1 MPGARRPAA
10 CASRWRAA
18 LSAAA
23 FALVFASQCLADAAV
38 FGSFSS
44 IENAQREQ
52 QRLAGL
58 LELPVRVVP
67 VETAAGRIFR
77 VISAEEG
84 DEAQARSWVDL
95 AKLLGVRDAWYWADA
110 PPGAPARPVTEQ
122 VADAQSDEPSEP
134 AEPSELGPTEPPEPS
149 APEPE
154 QPPAPPARV
163 VAVDEP
169 EADEDTAATPWITFH
184 ELTGSLG
191 VESRWYPKSAAYP
204 GQRSHAGGFV
214 AEPELH
220 LEDAAGRIFTFVP
233 FFRYDAGDSE
243 RTHFDVR
250 EAYLL
255 LFGDIGDNQWEL
267 RLGSDRVFWG
277 VAESQNLV
285 NIINQI
291 DLIEHPN
298 EKVRLGQPMA
308 HLTWSGGWGALELF
322 AMTYHRGLTYSG
334 RRGRLRLP
342 VVLDDDYA
350 TYESGA
356 GKWHWDAAVR
366 YSGSFGP
373 LELGLSAFDG
383 TSREPY
389 PRLALSGEGVPILA
403 PHYVQIRQ
411 FGLDAQLI
419 AGSWLFKL
427 ESIHRR
433 GALNILGRDEDF
445 AAFVFG
451 TEYSFY
457 SVFGTAIDLGLL
469 TEWNYDDRRDRST
482 NRFQND
488 LFFGTRIGFNDVQNA
503 ELIGGVLTDL
513 DHHSHFVYLE
523 FNRRLLDRWT
533 MHLDAVFLL
542 NVGEEDFL
550 HASRRDS
557 YVELGLS
564 YSF

>member
-1 MPGARRPAA
+1 MPGCRAR
-10 CASRWRAA
+10 

-23 FALVFASQCLADAAV
+23 FAFVFACECLADAAV
-38 FGSFSS
+38 FGSFSRLD
-44 IENAQREQ
+44 NAQRWQ
-52 QRLAGL
+52 AWLTNQLA
-58 LELPVRVVP
+58 LPARVVT
-67 VETAAGRIFR
+67 VETGAGQIYR
-77 VISAEEG
+77 VISAVPG
-84 DEAQARSWVDL
+84 NEAAARAWVER
-95 AKLLGVRDAWYWADA
+95 AKGAGVQDAWYWADA
-110 PPGAPARPVTEQ
+110 PSATTGRQDAEE
-122 VADAQSDEPSEP
+122 VAHAKSDEPSEP
-134 AEPSELGPTEPPEPS
+134 EAMEPLGRS
-149 APEPE
+149 APQPE
-154 QPPAPPARV
+154 QAPVAPAPPARQ
-163 VAVDEP
+163 AAAESS
-169 EADEDTAATPWITFH
+169 ADQEDAAATPWIAHH
-184 ELTGSLG
+184 EFTGSLG

-250 EAYLL
+250 EAYML
-255 LFGDIGDNQWEL
+255 LFGDIVDNYWEL
-267 RLGSDRVFWG
+267 RLGVDRVFWG

-308 HLTWSGGWGALELF
+308 HLTWSGDWGALELF
-322 AMTYHRGLTYSG
+322 GMTYHRGLTYSG

-389 PRLALSGEGVPILA
+389 PRLALSDEGAPILA

-427 ESIHRR
+427 ETIHRR

-457 SVFGTAIDLGLL
+457 SVFGTAIDVGLL
-469 TEWNYDDRRDRST
+469 TEWNYDDRRSRST

-513 DHHSHFVYLE
+513 DHSSHFVYLE

-533 MHLDAVFLL
+533 VHLDAVVLL

-550 HASRRDS
+550 YASRRDS

>member
-10 CASRWRAA
+10 CAPRWPA
-18 LSAAA
+18 LFSAAA
-23 FALVFASQCLADAAV
+23 LAMSFASECLADSAV
-38 FGSFSS
+38 FGRFSRF
-44 IENAQREQ
+44 ENAQREQ
-52 QRLAGL
+52 ERFTSLLA
-58 LELPVRVVP
+58 LPARVVP
-67 VETAAGRIFR
+67 VETADGRIFR

-84 DEAQARSWVDL
+84 DEARTRSWVEL
-95 AKLLGVRDAWYWADA
+95 AKLLGMHDAWYWADA
-110 PPGAPARPVTEQ
+110 PPGTTARPVAEEVAHAQPSKTE
-122 VADAQSDEPSEP
+122 ETECP
-134 AEPSELGPTEPPEPS
+134 GPNTLK
-149 APEPE
+149 PE
-154 QPPAPPARV
+154 QPPAPPPRV
-163 VAVDEP
+163 VAVDQS
-169 EADEDTAATPWITFH
+169 EAEEDSAAAPWIALH

-243 RTHFDVR
+243 RTRFDVR

-267 RLGSDRVFWG
+267 RLGADRVFWG

-298 EKVRLGQPMA
+298 EKVRQGQPMA
-308 HLTWSGGWGALELF
+308 HVTWSGEWGALELF
-322 AMTYHRGLTYSG
+322 GMTYHRGLTYSG

-350 TYESGA
+350 TYGSGA
-356 GKWHWDAAVR
+356 GKWHWDIAAR

-389 PRLALSGEGVPILA
+389 PQLAISDGGAPILA

-411 FGLDAQLI
+411 FGMDAQLI
-419 AGSWLFKL
+419 AGSWLFKF

-433 GALNILGRDEDF
+433 GALNITGREEDF

-457 SVFGTAIDLGLL
+457 SVFGTAIDLSLL
-469 TEWNYDDRRDRST
+469 TEWNYDDRRNRST

-488 LFFGTRIGFNDVQNA
+488 LFFGTRVGFNDVQNA
-503 ELIGGVLTDL
+503 ELIGGMLTDM
-513 DHHSHFVYLE
+513 DHDSHFVYVE

-533 MHLDAVFLL
+533 VHLDAVVLL

-550 HASRRDS
+550 YASRRDS

>member
-1 MPGARRPAA
+1 M
-10 CASRWRAA
+10 
-18 LSAAA
+18 L
-23 FALVFASQCLADAAV
+23 D
-38 FGSFSS
+38 
-44 IENAQREQ
+44 
-52 QRLAGL
+52 
-58 LELPVRVVP
+58 LPVRVVP
-67 VETAAGRIFR
+67 VETAGGRIFR

-84 DEAQARSWVDL
+84 DEAQARSWVEL
-95 AKLLGVRDAWYWADA
+95 AKLLGVDDAWYWADA
-110 PPGAPARPVTEQ
+110 PPGTTAPPVEEQ
-122 VADAQSDEPSEP
+122 VAQAQPDEAS
-134 AEPSELGPTEPPEPS
+134 EPSELGPERAEPS

-163 VAVDEP
+163 AAVDEAAA
-169 EADEDTAATPWITFH
+169 EEDSAADPWIAFH

-191 VESRWYPKSAAYP
+191 VESRRYLKSAAYP

-233 FFRYDAGDSE
+233 FFRYDSGDSE

-250 EAYLL
+250 EAYML
-255 LFGDIGDNQWEL
+255 LFGDIGSSQWEL
-267 RLGSDRVFWG
+267 RLGVDRVFWG

-308 HLTWSGGWGALELF
+308 HVTWSGGWGALELF

-342 VVLDDDYA
+342 IVLDDDYA

-356 GKWHWDAAVR
+356 GKWHWDAAAR

-373 LELGLSAFDG
+373 LELGLTAFDG

-389 PRLALSGEGVPILA
+389 PRLAISDDGVPILA

-457 SVFGTAIDLGLL
+457 SVFGTAIDVGVL
-469 TEWNYDDRRDRST
+469 TEWNYDDRRNRST

-503 ELIGGVLTDL
+503 ELIGGVLTDM
-513 DHHSHFVYLE
+513 DHSSHFVYLE

-533 MHLDAVFLL
+533 MHLDAVVLL

>member
-1 MPGARRPAA
+1 MPGLPRLAA
-10 CASRWRAA
+10 CAPRWPAA
-18 LSAAA
+18 LSTAAL
-23 FALVFASQCLADAAV
+23 ALVFASQLLADAAV

-84 DEAQARSWVDL
+84 DEAQARFWVQL
-95 AKLLGVRDAWYWADA
+95 AKLLGVQDAWYWADA
-110 PPGAPARPVTEQ
+110 PPGTTAPPVEEQ
-122 VADAQSDEPSEP
+122 VAQAQPDEPFEP
-134 AEPSELGPTEPPEPS
+134 AELGPTEPPRPS

-154 QPPAPPARV
+154 QSPAPPARV

-169 EADEDTAATPWITFH
+169 ETEEDAGTPWIAFH

-250 EAYLL
+250 EAYML
-255 LFGDIGDNQWEL
+255 LFGDIGDSQWEL
-267 RLGSDRVFWG
+267 RLGVDRVFWG

-308 HLTWSGGWGALELF
+308 HVTWSGDWGALELF
-322 AMTYHRGLTYSG
+322 AMTHHRGLTYSG

-356 GKWHWDAAVR
+356 GKWHWDAAAR

-389 PRLALSGEGVPILA
+389 PRLALGDDGAPILA

-419 AGSWLFKL
+419 ADSWLFKL

-469 TEWNYDDRRDRST
+469 TEWNYDDRRSRST

-533 MHLDAVFLL
+533 MHLDAVVLL

>member
-1 MPGARRPAA
+1 MPGLPRLAA
-10 CASRWRAA
+10 CAPRWRAA
-18 LSAAA
+18 LSTAAL
-23 FALVFASQCLADAAV
+23 ALVFASQCLADAAV
-38 FGSFSS
+38 FGSFNS

-52 QRLAGL
+52 RRLAGL
-58 LELPVRVVP
+58 LDLPVRVVP

-84 DEAQARSWVDL
+84 DEAQARSWVQL
-95 AKLLGVRDAWYWADA
+95 AKLLGVQDAWYWADA
-110 PPGAPARPVTEQ
+110 PPGTTAPPVQEQ
-122 VADAQSDEPSEP
+122 VAQAQPDEP

-154 QPPAPPARV
+154 QPPAPPVRI

-169 EADEDTAATPWITFH
+169 ETEEDAATPWIAFH

-220 LEDAAGRIFTFVP
+220 LEDAAGRIFTLVP

-250 EAYLL
+250 EAYML
-255 LFGDIGDNQWEL
+255 LFGDIGDSQWEL
-267 RLGSDRVFWG
+267 RLGVDRVFWG

-308 HLTWSGGWGALELF
+308 HVTWSGGWGALELF
-322 AMTYHRGLTYSG
+322 AMTHHRGLTYSG

-356 GKWHWDAAVR
+356 GKWHWDAAAR

-373 LELGLSAFDG
+373 LELALSAFDG

-389 PRLALSGEGVPILA
+389 PRLALGDDGAPILA

-469 TEWNYDDRRDRST
+469 TEWNYDDRRNRST

-533 MHLDAVFLL
+533 MHLDAVVLL

-550 HASRRDS
+550 YASRRDS

>member
-1 MPGARRPAA
+1 MSGCRAR
-10 CASRWRAA
+10 

-23 FALVFASQCLADAAV
+23 FAFVFACECLADAAV
-38 FGSFSS
+38 FGSFSRLD
-44 IENAQREQ
+44 NAQRWQ
-52 QRLAGL
+52 AWLTNQLA
-58 LELPVRVVP
+58 LPARVVT
-67 VETAAGRIFR
+67 VETGAGQIYR
-77 VISAEEG
+77 VISAVPG
-84 DEAQARSWVDL
+84 NEAAARAWVERAQD
-95 AKLLGVRDAWYWADA
+95 AGVQDAWYWADA
-110 PPGAPARPVTEQ
+110 PSATTERQ
-122 VADAQSDEPSEP
+122 DAEEVAHAKDDEPSEP
-134 AEPSELGPTEPPEPS
+134 EAMEPLGRS

-154 QPPAPPARV
+154 QAPVAPAPPARQ
-163 VAVDEP
+163 VAAEQSAEEP
-169 EADEDTAATPWITFH
+169 ADQEDAAATPWIAYH
-184 ELTGSLG
+184 EFTGSLG

-250 EAYLL
+250 EAYML
-255 LFGDIGDNQWEL
+255 LFGDVGDNQWEL
-267 RLGSDRVFWG
+267 RLGVDRVFWG

-308 HLTWSGGWGALELF
+308 HLTWSGDWGALELF

-389 PRLALSGEGVPILA
+389 PRLALSDDGAPILA

-427 ESIHRR
+427 ETIHRR

-457 SVFGTAIDLGLL
+457 SVFGTAIDVGLL
-469 TEWNYDDRRDRST
+469 TEWNYDDRRSRST

-503 ELIGGVLTDL
+503 EFIGGVLTDV
-513 DHHSHFVYLE
+513 DHASQFVYVE

-533 MHLDAVFLL
+533 IHLDAVVLL

-550 HASRRDS
+550 YASRRDS

>member
-1 MPGARRPAA
+1 MPGCRVR
-10 CASRWRAA
+10 

-23 FALVFASQCLADAAV
+23 FAFVFACECLADAAV
-38 FGSFSS
+38 FGSFGHLD
-44 IENAQREQ
+44 NAQRWQAWLTNE
-52 QRLAGL
+52 LA
-58 LELPVRVVP
+58 LPARVVQI
-67 VETAAGRIFR
+67 ETATGKIYR
-77 VISAEEG
+77 VISAVPG
-84 DEAQARSWVDL
+84 NEAAARAWVER
-95 AKLLGVRDAWYWADA
+95 AKGVGVLDAWYWADA
-110 PPGAPARPVTEQ
+110 PSATTERQ
-122 VADAQSDEPSEP
+122 DAEEVAHAKPDEPSEP
-134 AEPSELGPTEPPEPS
+134 EEMEPLGRSVPQ
-149 APEPE
+149 PE
-154 QPPAPPARV
+154 QASVAPAPPARQ
-163 VAVDEP
+163 VAADSF
-169 EADEDTAATPWITFH
+169 ADEEDAAAAPWIAYH
-184 ELTGSLG
+184 EFTGSLG

-250 EAYLL
+250 EAYML

-267 RLGSDRVFWG
+267 RLGADRVFWG

-308 HLTWSGGWGALELF
+308 HLTWSGDWGALELF

-389 PRLALSGEGVPILA
+389 PRLALSDDGAPILA

-457 SVFGTAIDLGLL
+457 SVFGTAIDVGLL
-469 TEWNYDDRRDRST
+469 TEWNYDDRRNRST

-488 LFFGTRIGFNDVQNA
+488 LFFGTRVGFNDVQNA

-533 MHLDAVFLL
+533 MHLDAVVLL

>member
-1 MPGARRPAA
+1 MSFSCRAWRPAA
-10 CASRWRAA
+10 RVARWSARLCAATI
-18 LSAAA
+18 A
-23 FALVFASQCLADAAV
+23 FAFASACWADAAV
-38 FGSFSS
+38 FGSFSH
-44 IENAQREQ
+44 IENAQRWQ
-52 QRLAGL
+52 AWLAD
-58 LELPVRVVP
+58 ELALPARVVS
-67 VETAAGRIFR
+67 VETGAGQIFR
-77 VISAEEG
+77 VVSEAEG
-84 DEAQARSWVDL
+84 DEAAVRSWVEQ
-95 AKLLGVRDAWYWADA
+95 AKRLGIRDAWYWADA
-110 PPGAPARPVTEQ
+110 PSATSEREVPDE
-122 VADAQSDEPSEP
+122 VAHAEPDEPSEP
-134 AEPSELGPTEPPEPS
+134 PKTKPLGRRPSEPEPVLAAQAPS
-149 APEPE
+149 AYPGASEGPPDEEEP
-154 QPPAPPARV
+154 
-163 VAVDEP
+163 
-169 EADEDTAATPWITFH
+169 ATDPWIAFH
-184 ELTGSLG
+184 EFTGSLS
-191 VESRWYPKSAAYP
+191 VERRWYPKSASYP

-220 LEDAAGRIFTFVP
+220 LEDAAGRIFTFAP

-243 RTHFDVR
+243 RTHFDLR

-255 LFGDIGDNQWEL
+255 LYGDIGVNQWEL
-267 RLGSDRVFWG
+267 RLGVDRVFWG

-308 HLTWSGGWGALELF
+308 HLTWSGDWGALELF
-322 AMTYHRGLTYSG
+322 GMTYHRGLTYSG

-389 PRLALSGEGVPILA
+389 PRLAISDEGTPILA

-457 SVFGTAIDLGLL
+457 SVFGTAIDVGLL
-469 TEWNYDDRRDRST
+469 TEWNYDDRRSRST

-503 ELIGGVLTDL
+503 EIIGGVLTDV
-513 DHHSHFVYLE
+513 DHASKFVYVE

-533 MHLDAVFLL
+533 VHLDAVVLL

-550 HASRRDS
+550 YASRRDS

>member
-1 MPGARRPAA
+1 MTGCRARHPAA
-10 CASRWRAA
+10 CAPRWPAA

-23 FALVFASQCLADAAV
+23 LALGFASQCWADAAV

-44 IENAQREQ
+44 SENAQREQ
-52 QRLAGL
+52 ERLAGML
-58 LELPVRVVP
+58 DLPVRVVP
-67 VETAAGRIFR
+67 VEAAGGRIFR

-84 DEAQARSWVDL
+84 DEAQARSWVEL
-95 AKLLGVRDAWYWADA
+95 AKLLGVDDAWYWADA
-110 PPGAPARPVTEQ
+110 PPGTTAPPVEEQ
-122 VADAQSDEPSEP
+122 VAQAQPDEASEP
-134 AEPSELGPTEPPEPS
+134 ARPS
-149 APEPE
+149 APEP
-154 QPPAPPARV
+154 QPPPAPPARV
-163 VAVDEP
+163 AAVDEAAA
-169 EADEDTAATPWITFH
+169 EEDSAADPWIAFH

-191 VESRWYPKSAAYP
+191 VESRRYLKSAAYP

-233 FFRYDAGDSE
+233 FFRYDSGDSE

-250 EAYLL
+250 EAYML
-255 LFGDIGDNQWEL
+255 LFGDIGSSQWEL
-267 RLGSDRVFWG
+267 RLGVDRVFWG

-308 HLTWSGGWGALELF
+308 HVTWSGGWGALELF

-342 VVLDDDYA
+342 IVLDDDYA

-356 GKWHWDAAVR
+356 GKWHWDAAAR

-373 LELGLSAFDG
+373 LELGLTAFDG

-389 PRLALSGEGVPILA
+389 PRLAISDDGVPILA

-457 SVFGTAIDLGLL
+457 SVFGTAIDVGVL
-469 TEWNYDDRRDRST
+469 TEWNYDDRRSRST

-503 ELIGGVLTDL
+503 ELIGGVLTDM
-513 DHHSHFVYLE
+513 DHSSHFVYLE

-533 MHLDAVFLL
+533 MHLDAVVLL
-542 NVGEEDFL
+542 NVGEEDFSPCI
-550 HASRRDS
+550 AP
-557 YVELGLS
+557 
-564 YSF
+564 

>member
-1 MPGARRPAA
+1 MTGCRARHPAA
-10 CASRWRAA
+10 CAPRWPAA

-23 FALVFASQCLADAAV
+23 LALVFASQCLADAAV
-38 FGSFSS
+38 FGSFSGS
-44 IENAQREQ
+44 ENALRAQA
-52 QRLAGL
+52 RLAGL
-58 LELPVRVVP
+58 LDLPVRVVP
-67 VETAAGRIFR
+67 VETAGGRIFR

-84 DEAQARSWVDL
+84 DEARARSWVEL
-95 AKLLGVRDAWYWADA
+95 AKLLGVDDAWYWADA
-110 PPGAPARPVTEQ
+110 PPGTTAPPVEEEL
-122 VADAQSDEPSEP
+122 AQAQPDEPDEP
-134 AEPSELGPTEPPEPS
+134 AELGPTEPAGPS
-149 APEPE
+149 APEP
-154 QPPAPPARV
+154 QPPPASPARV
-163 VAVDEP
+163 AAVDEAAA
-169 EADEDTAATPWITFH
+169 EEDSAADPWIAFH

-191 VESRWYPKSAAYP
+191 VESRRYLKSAAYP

-233 FFRYDAGDSE
+233 FFRYDSGDSE

-250 EAYLL
+250 EAYML
-255 LFGDIGDNQWEL
+255 LFGDIGGSQWEL
-267 RLGSDRVFWG
+267 RLGVDRVFWG

-308 HLTWSGGWGALELF
+308 HVTWSGGWGALELF

-342 VVLDDDYA
+342 IVLDDDYA

-356 GKWHWDAAVR
+356 GKWHWDAAAR

-373 LELGLSAFDG
+373 LELGLTAFDG

-389 PRLALSGEGVPILA
+389 PRLAISDDGVPILA

-457 SVFGTAIDLGLL
+457 SVFGTAIDVGVL
-469 TEWNYDDRRDRST
+469 TEWNYDDRRSRST

-503 ELIGGVLTDL
+503 ELIGGVLTDM
-513 DHHSHFVYLE
+513 DHSSHFVYLE

-533 MHLDAVFLL
+533 MHLDAVVLL

>member
-1 MPGARRPAA
+1 MPGCRAR
-10 CASRWRAA
+10 

-23 FALVFASQCLADAAV
+23 FAFVFACECLADAAV
-38 FGSFSS
+38 FGSFSHLD
-44 IENAQREQ
+44 NAQRWQAWLTNE
-52 QRLAGL
+52 LA
-58 LELPVRVVP
+58 LPARVVP
-67 VETAAGRIFR
+67 VETQTGKIFR
-77 VISAEEG
+77 VISAVAG
-84 DEAQARSWVDL
+84 NEAAARAWVER
-95 AKLLGVRDAWYWADA
+95 AKRAGVQDAWYWADA
-110 PPGAPARPVTEQ
+110 PPAVSEGQVAEEVAHARPE
-122 VADAQSDEPSEP
+122 EPSE
-134 AEPSELGPTEPPEPS
+134 AEETQPPGRS
-149 APEPE
+149 APVPE
-154 QPPAPPARV
+154 QPPV
-163 VAVDEP
+163 SLTVVDEP
-169 EADEDTAATPWITFH
+169 AAEEDAAAAPWIAHH
-184 ELTGSLG
+184 EFTGSLG

-233 FFRYDAGDSE
+233 FLRYDAGDSE

-255 LFGDIGDNQWEL
+255 LFGDIGDNYWEL
-267 RLGSDRVFWG
+267 RLGVDRIFWG

-308 HLTWSGGWGALELF
+308 HLTWSGDWGALELF

-356 GKWHWDAAVR
+356 GKWHWDAAAR
-366 YSGSFGP
+366 YSGTFGP

-389 PRLALSGEGVPILA
+389 PRLTFGDDGIPVLA

-427 ESIHRR
+427 ETIHRR
-433 GALNILGRDEDF
+433 GALNILGREEDF

-457 SVFGTAIDLGLL
+457 SVFGTAIDVGLL
-469 TEWNYDDRRDRST
+469 TEWNYDDRRNRST

-503 ELIGGVLTDL
+503 EFIGGVLTDV
-513 DHHSHFVYLE
+513 DHASQFVYVE

-533 MHLDAVFLL
+533 IHLDAVVLL

-550 HASRRDS
+550 YASRRDS

>member
-1 MPGARRPAA
+1 MSGCRAR
-10 CASRWRAA
+10 

-23 FALVFASQCLADAAV
+23 FAFVFACECLADAAV
-38 FGSFSS
+38 FGSFSHLD
-44 IENAQREQ
+44 NAQRWQAWLTNE
-52 QRLAGL
+52 LA
-58 LELPVRVVP
+58 LPARVVQ
-67 VETAAGRIFR
+67 VETGAGTIYR
-77 VISAEEG
+77 VISAVPGNEAAARAWVERAEG
-84 DEAQARSWVDL
+84 A
-95 AKLLGVRDAWYWADA
+95 GVRDAWYWADA
-110 PPGAPARPVTEQ
+110 PSVTTEPQ
-122 VADAQSDEPSEP
+122 DAEEVAHTKPDEPSEP
-134 AEPSELGPTEPPEPS
+134 EEMEPLRRS
-149 APEPE
+149 AP
-154 QPPAPPARV
+154 QPAKASVAPAPPARQ
-163 VAVDEP
+163 VAADTS
-169 EADEDTAATPWITFH
+169 ADEEDAAATPWIAYH
-184 ELTGSLG
+184 EFTGSLG

-250 EAYLL
+250 EAYML

-267 RLGSDRVFWG
+267 RLGADRVFWG

-308 HLTWSGGWGALELF
+308 HLTWSGDWGALELF

-373 LELGLSAFDG
+373 LELGFSAFDG

-389 PRLALSGEGVPILA
+389 PRLALSDEGAPILA

-427 ESIHRR
+427 ETIHRR

-457 SVFGTAIDLGLL
+457 SVFGTAIDVGVL
-469 TEWNYDDRRDRST
+469 TEWNYDDRRSRST

-513 DHHSHFVYLE
+513 DHSSHFVYVE

-533 MHLDAVFLL
+533 VHLDAVVLL

-550 HASRRDS
+550 YASRRDS